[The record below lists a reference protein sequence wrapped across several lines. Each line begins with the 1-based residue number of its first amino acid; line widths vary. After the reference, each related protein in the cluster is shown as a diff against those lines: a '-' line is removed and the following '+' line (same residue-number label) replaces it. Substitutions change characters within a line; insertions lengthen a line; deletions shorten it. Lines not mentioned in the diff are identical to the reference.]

1 MARGRF
7 AMSDDDPMTESS
19 VADLTELVQLMPN
32 ATFVHDLDGTLL
44 TANTGGQAIL
54 DATILPLDESLP
66 WVPSA
71 APLVQVDLH
80 VLHPDGDEQWVI
92 ADSHHVEVGGQQVV
106 LTSLVDVT
114 ERHGWARSAIEGVIE
129 RFQLSWAGSHLPV
142 FLVHIDDE
150 RFGRIMV
157 SNPALAELAGEPGE
171 PLEGRHLADLFDL
184 PGGGRGALDVEL
196 RRLIADEDTGPGL
209 AAVIRRG
216 DGPDSPVVLGLTV
229 ARGPM
234 GRPLFVLGYTI
245 DQTPLAEVEEARR
258 RDLAHTELIYEFGSD
273 VVAVIASDGTF
284 EFVGPSSGDVLGL
297 DRSELVGEVGFDL
310 VHPDDRELARR
321 SLDVALAHPGVSE
334 PVHLRIRDGHDDWR
348 PVEIVANNLLDVVE
362 VGGLV
367 ITVRDRSQQAQ
378 AEADL
383 ERSQR
388 LMSALLEALP
398 DLIFRLGADGTFL
411 DFHSPDHS
419 RLLIQPEEFV
429 GRRVDLVIT
438 DRVAPGVGRR
448 FVDAIGQVLAQGEST
463 TLHYELEF
471 ADGIHQFEARLA
483 PIHGEEVI
491 AVVRDISDLN
501 RWEQERL
508 EHERELV
515 RRQSALERAALEREL
530 ERASRIEAMGY
541 LAATMAHDVNNLLGV
556 INNYASSIRR
566 SQPGWS
572 VRRDAEEISAA
583 VARGAE
589 LTQRLLRIGRRPA
602 EMHSVEPVRDLVHEL
617 AHSLRGAFDLE
628 GGADLVTELT
638 DDPSPVRGS
647 RPRIEQ
653 AVMNLVL
660 NARDAAEAAGGTVV
674 VTLAVERRLVTE
686 ADWRPETVVPGEY
699 VVVSVVDAGGGIPDQ
714 VRPRVFEPFFTTKD
728 GSSSGLGLPIVR
740 EVAEQ
745 HGGGVGIHSVVVD
758 GVAGTR
764 MELWLPVA
772 EDSTP
777 ASPPEPHRGVR
788 VLLVVDDD
796 DVRRSTR
803 QLLERL
809 GHAVVDV
816 RSASGAAAA
825 IEGGDAPDL
834 ILSDVRMPGT
844 SGPELIRQLRS
855 IAPGLPAIFVTG
867 YADDLS
873 SAPDLADVPVLVK
886 PYSVDD
892 LAALI
897 LRHARTS

>member
-1 MARGRF
+1 MG
-7 AMSDDDPMTESS
+7 DDEPMTESS
-19 VADLTELVQLMPN
+19 VADLTALVRLMPN
-32 ATFVHDLDGTLL
+32 ATFIHDLDGTLL
-44 TANTGGQAIL
+44 TANDSGQAIL
-54 DATILPLDESLP
+54 DATILPLDETLP

-71 APLVQVDLH
+71 APLAQVDLH
-80 VLHPDGDEQWVI
+80 VLHPDGAEQWVI

-142 FLVHIDDE
+142 FLVHIDDD
-150 RFGRIMV
+150 RFGTIMV
-157 SNPALAELAGEPGE
+157 ANPALAELVGERDE
-171 PLEGRHLADLFDL
+171 PLEGRHLAELFDL
-184 PGGGRGALDVEL
+184 PGAGGRQAADAEL
-196 RRLIADEDTGPGL
+196 RRLLADEDTGPGID
-209 AAVIRRG
+209 AAVRRE

-245 DQTPLAEVEEARR
+245 DQTPLAEAEEARR

-273 VVAVIASDGTF
+273 VVAVISPDGTF
-284 EFVGPSSGDVLGL
+284 DFVGPSSGDVLGL
-297 DRSELVGEVGFDL
+297 DRRELIGEVGFDL
-310 VHPDDRELARR
+310 VHPDDRELAR
-321 SLDVALAHPGVSE
+321 SALDVALAHPGVNE
-334 PVHLRIRDGHDDWR
+334 PVHLRIRDGNDTWR
-348 PVEIVANNLLDVVE
+348 PVEIVANNLLDVAE

-388 LMSALLEALP
+388 QMSALLEALP
-398 DLIFRLGADGTFL
+398 DLIFRLGADGTYL
-411 DFHSPDHS
+411 DFHSPDPA
-419 RLLIQPEEFV
+419 RLIVPPEEFI
-429 GRRVDLVIT
+429 GRRVDQVIT
-438 DRVAPGVGRR
+438 DQIAPGVGQE
-448 FVDAIGQVLAQGEST
+448 FIEVIAVVLSESRPA
-463 TLHYELEF
+463 TLHYELEY
-471 ADGIHQFEARLA
+471 ADGTHQFEARLT
-483 PIHGEEVI
+483 PIQGEEVI
-491 AVVRDISDLN
+491 AVVRDISDLH
-501 RWEQERL
+501 RWEQQRL

-572 VRRDAEEISAA
+572 VQRDAEEISAA

-602 EMHSVEPVRDLVHEL
+602 EMHSIEPMRDLVHEL
-617 AHSLRGAFDLE
+617 AQSLRGAFDLE
-628 GGADLVTELT
+628 GGADLVTDLT

-660 NARDAAEAAGGTVV
+660 NARDAAEAAGGRVV
-674 VTLAVERRLVTE
+674 VTLAVERRVVTE
-686 ADWRPETVVPGEY
+686 GDWRPETVAPGEY
-699 VVVSVVDAGGGIPDQ
+699 VVVSVVDAGGGIPEQ
-714 VRPRVFEPFFTTKD
+714 VRPRVFEPFFSTKD

-772 EDSTP
+772 M
-777 ASPPEPHRGVR
+777 ASPTASPEPHRGVR
-788 VLLVVDDD
+788 VLLVDDDD

-803 QLLERL
+803 QLLEGL
-809 GHAVVDV
+809 GHVVVDV

-825 IEGGDAPDL
+825 IDGGEAPDL

-855 IAPGLPAIFVTG
+855 VAPGLPAIFVTG

-897 LRHARTS
+897 LRHARPADLS